1 MRSSHRGHRPRS
13 ELERSTLERS
23 TLEPDVVSTNLPID
37 AHLDEVARLLHEP
50 GAVLIVEAP
59 PGAGKTTRLPARLL
73 SAPWCTERVL
83 VTEPRRIAARLA
95 AHRVAAERACQVG
108 EEVGYQVRFEDKT
121 GPLTR
126 LVYATEG
133 LVLRQL
139 LEEGQLL
146 RTSVLVLDEVHE
158 RSADLDVLVALLKKA
173 RTSGSPLRLALM
185 SATLDAQYFK
195 DAFPGASLFT
205 SPGRSFDV
213 AIEHAPKDDDRPLPV
228 QVRSAVKAAL
238 PNEGD
243 VLVFL
248 PGGAEIRAC
257 EEALT
262 ALGDVEI
269 VPLHG
274 DLPLEAQARAMKP
287 GSKKRVILSTN
298 VAESSVT
305 IPAVTTV
312 VDSGLARLAIFD
324 HWSGVKRLETVEIS
338 QARCAQRAGR
348 AGRVAPGRAF
358 RLFTKGSL
366 QRRPE
371 QDPPALLREDLS
383 GIMLNLLASGHD
395 PRELPWLSAPSDSAW
410 DQAQEL
416 LEALGAVA
424 ARQTTPLGKEMA
436 RLPLPPRLSRVVMEG
451 AKLGVKRAACRAAA
465 LLSERDILLG
475 ARRYRSGPQ
484 DITASDSDIEDRLEL
499 LAQLEDGRFDRLLA
513 RDLNL
518 DVQGSR
524 QVVKTASSLER
535 AVRTPAECGEKTQA
549 DVALK
554 RALFS
559 GFPDRVSERRG
570 GGRQLV
576 FCTGAQASLHESS
589 SVVHANLLL
598 ALSTDAPGGKRR
610 QAQVRLACRLEPDLL
625 MEVAGEKIGVEEQIL
640 WNTSREK
647 LEQVS
652 RLSYGKVTLDESRSS
667 AGPSKQGAAL
677 LMKAALTKGAAVYD
691 SEGHLESLCVRLTLL
706 VKHLPEL
713 IPTSSGAPP
722 EGVAAIF
729 EGGPPSLSRL
739 TEQAL
744 LAACETRS
752 SLQELAEA
760 RLDQELLGSFPAD
773 LTRALERELPRMV
786 RLRGG
791 SELEVHYEQGRDPWV
806 ESRLQNFFSMNETP
820 LLCRGKLPLQL
831 HLLAP
836 NRRAVQVTTD
846 LAGFW
851 DRHYPELRKQLMR
864 RYPKHLWPED
874 GRTARPPEPGR
885 IR

>member
-1 MRSSHRGHRPRS
+1 MSP
-13 ELERSTLERS
+13 
-23 TLEPDVVSTNLPID
+23 NLPID
-37 AHLDEVARLLHEP
+37 AHLDEVARLLQAP

-73 SAPWCTERVL
+73 SEPWCTENVL

-95 AHRVAAERACQVG
+95 AHRVAAERASQVG

-126 LVYATEG
+126 IVYATEG

-139 LEEGQLL
+139 LEEGSLA

-158 RSADLDVLVALLKKA
+158 RSADLDVLVALLKKS
-173 RTSGSPLRLALM
+173 RESGSDLRLVLM
-185 SATLDAQYFK
+185 SATLDAAHFK
-195 DAFPGASLFT
+195 DAFAGASLFT
-205 SPGRSFDV
+205 SPGKSFDV
-213 AIEHAPKDDDRPLPV
+213 AIEYAPKDDDRPLPV
-228 QVRSAVKAAL
+228 QVRSAVRGAL
-238 PNEGD
+238 KNDGD

-257 EEALT
+257 EEALSE
-262 ALGDVEI
+262 LEGVEI

-287 GSKKRVILSTN
+287 GAQKRIILSTN

-305 IPAVTTV
+305 IPGVTTV
-312 VDSGLARLAIFD
+312 VDSGLARTAIFD

-338 QARCAQRAGR
+338 QARLEQRRGR
-348 AGRVAPGRAF
+348 AGRIAPGLAI

-366 QRRPE
+366 QRRAE

-383 GIMLNLLASGHD
+383 GIMLTLLGGGHQ
-395 PRELPWLSAPSDSAW
+395 PRKLPWLSAPSDAAW
-410 DQAQEL
+410 DKAEEL
-416 LEALGAVA
+416 LKELGALA
-424 ARQTTPLGKEMA
+424 SCRITELGKQMA
-436 RLPLPPRLSRVVMEG
+436 RVPLPPRLSRIVIEG
-451 AKLGVKRAACRAAA
+451 AHLGVKRTACRAAA

-475 ARRYRSGPQ
+475 RQSYRRGPR
-484 DITASDSDIEDRLEL
+484 DVVASDSDIEDRLEL
-499 LAQLEDGRFDRLLA
+499 LEELESARFDRQLA
-513 RDLNL
+513 RDLDL
-518 DVQGSR
+518 DLQGSR
-524 QVVKTASSLER
+524 QVLKVASSLER
-535 AVRTPAECGEKTQA
+535 VVRTAPRSAEQMPGA
-549 DVALK
+549 AALV
-554 RALFS
+554 RALFA
-559 GFPDRVSERRG
+559 GFPDRVAERRG

-576 FCTGAQASLHESS
+576 FCTGAQASLHEKSA
-589 SVVHANLLL
+589 VIHANLLL
-598 ALSTDAPGGKRR
+598 ALSSDAPGGKQR

-625 MEVAGEKIGVEEQIL
+625 MEVAGDKIEVEEQVV
-640 WNTSREK
+640 WNQGREK
-647 LEQVS
+647 IEQVS
-652 RLSYGKVTLDESRSS
+652 RLSYGKVTLDETRSG
-667 AGPSKQGAAL
+667 AGPSKQGAAI
-677 LMKAALTKGAAVYD
+677 LMKAALAKGAAVYD
-691 SEGHLESLCVRLTLL
+691 SEGLLESLCVRLTLL
-706 VKHLPEL
+706 VKHFPEL
-713 IPTSSGAPP
+713 IRTSA
-722 EGVAAIF
+722 EAFTEDLADIF
-729 EGGPPSLSRL
+729 DGGQPSLPRL
-739 TEQAL
+739 SERAL
-744 LAACETRS
+744 LAACETRT
-752 SLQELAEA
+752 SLAELAEA

-773 LTRALERELPRMV
+773 LTRALERELPRTV

-851 DRHYPELRKQLMR
+851 DRHYPDLRKQLMR